1 MKKKQRKRST
11 FLAAIVCLPFV
22 IGSWVFSD
30 YGAAKGIHSA
40 DDGLAGISQVRRT
53 LRAACNKLKTIDSQ
67 VESRAVLL
75 QESAA
80 ESRQALML
88 WQKFRKSYP
97 ESAPAVYGQNLNWS
111 RSADDIEN
119 SIQQMIA
126 ANLNGDAKKAFSS
139 CGETCQK
146 FVAMNEQAGIEL
158 TTDILFQFRKTA
170 KLLMAT
176 LRENDSAKS
185 DPVVKTLLSLRDHA
199 LADPVVGTGAS
210 VKDLQ
215 ALKAFSGGVDAFAA
229 SIQSADRNVLFQRYG
244 NMMSAMEAAYD
255 LYL

>member
-1 MKKKQRKRST
+1 MMKKQRKYRNY
-11 FLAAIVCLPFV
+11 LAVFVCLPFV
-22 IGSWVFSD
+22 IGTWVFSD
-30 YGAAKGIHSA
+30 YGAAKSIRSA
-40 DDGLAGISQVRRT
+40 DNDLAGISQVRRA
-53 LRAACNKLKTIDSQ
+53 LRAACNKLKTINSQ
-67 VESRAVLL
+67 EESREVLL

-80 ESRQALML
+80 ESRQALIL
-88 WQKFRKSYP
+88 WQVFRKSYP
-97 ESAPAVYGQNLNWS
+97 ESAPAVYGQNTNWS
-111 RSADDIEN
+111 RSADDVEQT
-119 SIQQMIA
+119 IQKMIA

-185 DPVVKTLLSLRDHA
+185 DPIVKTLLSLRNQA
-199 LADPVVGTGAS
+199 LVDPVEGTGAP
-210 VKDLQ
+210 VKNQQ
-215 ALKAFSGGVDAFAA
+215 ALKAFSGAVDAFAA
-229 SIQSADRNVLFQRYG
+229 SIQSADKNVLSHRYAT
-244 NMMSAMEAAYD
+244 MLSEMEAAYD